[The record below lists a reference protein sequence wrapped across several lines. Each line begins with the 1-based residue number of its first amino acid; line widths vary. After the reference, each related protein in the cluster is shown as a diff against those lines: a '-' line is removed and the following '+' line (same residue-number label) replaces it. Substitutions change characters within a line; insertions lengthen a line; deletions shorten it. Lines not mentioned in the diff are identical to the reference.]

1 MRMIDDDLT
10 SGQISTAEI
19 KLFFT
24 QEQEMIRDM
33 ARDFARQR
41 LAPYSAEWERTSTFP
56 REALKEMGALGFLG
70 MTVPTVWGGA
80 NADYVAYALAIEE
93 IAAGD
98 GAVSTIMSGHNSV
111 GCMPI
116 LEYGT
121 TQQKKKYLRPM
132 ASGERLCAFCL
143 TEPQGGSDA
152 SALRTTAERLGNR
165 YVLNGTK
172 QFITSGKNADFAL
185 VFAVTAP
192 GAGKRGISAFIVE
205 TASPG
210 YRVGRIEK
218 KMGQNA
224 SDTCEIHLDALDLPA
239 ENRLGEEGQGYRI
252 ALSNLEGGRIG
263 IAAQSVG
270 MGRAALEIAVAY
282 AQERRSFGKPIIEH
296 QAVAFRLADMATGI
310 EAARQLVLHAAE
322 LRSRALPCL
331 REASMA
337 KLFATET
344 AEWVCS
350 DAIQTLGGAGY
361 MEDFGVERIFRAV
374 RGAKIYEGT
383 NDIQRLVI
391 SRSLLS

>member
-1 MRMIDDDLT
+1 MIP
-10 SGQISTAEI
+10 
-19 KLFFT
+19 T

-33 ARDFARQR
+33 ARDFAGRR
-41 LAPYSAEWERTSTFP
+41 LAPFSAEWERTSTFP

-70 MTVPTVWGGA
+70 MMVPTEWGGA
-80 NADYVAYALAIEE
+80 NADYVAYALALEE

-121 TQQKKKYLRPM
+121 PDQKEKYLRPM
-132 ASGERLCAFCL
+132 ARGEQLCAFCL
-143 TEPQGGSDA
+143 TEPQGGSDV
-152 SALRTTAERLGNR
+152 SALRTRAERRGDH

-172 QFITSGKNADFAL
+172 QFITTGKNADLAL
-185 VFAVTAP
+185 VFAVTTP

-224 SDTCEIHLDALDLPA
+224 SDTCEIHFDDLVLSI
-239 ENRLGEEGQGYRI
+239 ENRLGKEGQGYRI

-263 IAAQSVG
+263 IAAQSIG
-270 MGRAALEIAVAY
+270 MARAALEIALAY
-282 AQERRSFGKPIIEH
+282 AQERQSFGKPIIEH
-296 QAVAFRLADMATGI
+296 QAVAFRLADMATGV
-310 EAARQLVLHAAE
+310 EAARQLVLHAAV
-322 LRSRALPCL
+322 LRSRGLACL

-344 AEWVCS
+344 AERVCS

-391 SRSLLS
+391 SRSLVS

>member
-1 MRMIDDDLT
+1 ML
-10 SGQISTAEI
+10 
-19 KLFFT
+19 LT

-33 ARDFARQR
+33 ARDFARRR
-41 LAPYSAEWERTSTFP
+41 LAPHSAEWERTSTFP
-56 REALKEMGALGFLG
+56 KDALKEMGALGFLG
-70 MTVPTVWGGA
+70 MTVPTEWGGA
-80 NADYVAYALAIEE
+80 NADYVAYAVALEE

-121 TQQKKKYLRPM
+121 IPQKEKYLRPM
-132 ASGERLCAFCL
+132 ASGAQLCAFCL
-143 TEPQGGSDA
+143 TEPQSGSDA
-152 SALRTTAERLGNR
+152 SALQTTAKRRGDC

-172 QFITSGKNADFAL
+172 QFITTGKNADLAL
-185 VFAVTAP
+185 VFAVTDP

-205 TASPG
+205 TSRSG

-224 SDTCEIHLDALDLPA
+224 SDTCEIHFDDLELPV

-270 MGRAALEIAVAY
+270 MARAAMEIAIAY
-282 AQERRSFGKPIIEH
+282 AQERKSFGKRIIEH
-296 QAVAFRLADMATGI
+296 QAVAFRLADMATGV
-310 EAARQLVLHAAE
+310 EASRQLVLHAAT
-322 LRSRALPCL
+322 LRNSRLSCL
-331 REASMA
+331 LEASMA

-344 AEWVCS
+344 AERVCS

-361 MEDFGVERIFRAV
+361 MEESGVERIFRAV

-391 SRSLLS
+391 SRALVA